1 MVSTFLTLDE
11 RQDKIYI
18 SNRQRYMPTAAA
30 IVVIEPGPLANMSS
44 MAPVHPLL
52 PPKIGFTQRLGILVF

>member
-1 MVSTFLTLDE
+1 MVATFLTLDE

-18 SNRQRYMPTAAA
+18 TNRQRFWPTAAA
-30 IVVIEPGPLANMSS
+30 IVVIEPRPLAYMSS

-52 PPKIGFTQRLGILVF
+52 PPNIGVT